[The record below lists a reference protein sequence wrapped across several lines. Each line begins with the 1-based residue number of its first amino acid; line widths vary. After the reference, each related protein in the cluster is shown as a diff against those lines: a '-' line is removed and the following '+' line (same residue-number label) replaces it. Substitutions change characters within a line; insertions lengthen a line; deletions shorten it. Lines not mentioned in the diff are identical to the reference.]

1 MIAEEICK
9 MISGKWTQI
18 PHGWRICLPTS
29 AIRETARR
37 MLIGGARFCALVAL
51 PQGDEALR
59 ISWNWDVNGVLLS
72 VESIIAR
79 DVAELCQERVAL
91 FGGCTRE
98 PAYGVLGGWTR
109 RQFAVADRERR
120 NQQKPLVIVRQ
131 RAHMIGQ

>member
-1 MIAEEICK
+1 MIAEEVCK
-9 MISGKWTQI
+9 MISGKWTHI

-79 DVAELCQERVAL
+79 DLPLPSIADIYAGADWAERE
-91 FGGCTRE
+91 TRDYYAVSFE
-98 PAYGVLGGWTR
+98 HRATTPPLMLRTGDAPGVLL
-109 RQFAVADRERR
+109 REQGER
-120 NQQKPLVIVRQ
+120 L
-131 RAHMIGQ
+131 